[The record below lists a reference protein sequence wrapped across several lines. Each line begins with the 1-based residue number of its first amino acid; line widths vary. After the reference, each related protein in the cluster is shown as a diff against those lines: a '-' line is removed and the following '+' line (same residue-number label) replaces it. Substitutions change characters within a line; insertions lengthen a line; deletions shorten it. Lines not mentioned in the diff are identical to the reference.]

1 MLQLKNI
8 SITHKQDYREI
19 VKDFS
24 FSLRPGDKVVMI
36 GEEGNGKST
45 LLKLIYQESLI
56 EGYAEYS
63 GEILKGQTRLGYL
76 AQELS
81 PEQKKGMVSQY
92 FYQIPVFFDKTPKE
106 LGMLAKSL
114 GIPHG
119 FFY

>member
-24 FSLRPGDKVVMI
+24 FSLRPGDKAVMI

-63 GEILKGQTRLGYL
+63 
-76 AQELS
+76 
-81 PEQKKGMVSQY
+81 
-92 FYQIPVFFDKTPKE
+92 
-106 LGMLAKSL
+106 
-114 GIPHG
+114 
-119 FFY
+119 